1 MRSCSVFMLLFLCV
15 LSSCKT
21 QNKFYQVDYIGI
33 ADYLLFNECLIE
45 KGTTIK
51 LNKNS
56 LFLNDRGRKCQYNY
70 FYKSDKLSVVN
81 DDMVIHFSLKEESDE
96 SILLTTKWLPKNYM
110 INWKEEYMK
119 YKEEGVTI
127 KLIEVKN

>member
-1 MRSCSVFMLLFLCV
+1 MRSYSVFLLLFLCV

-21 QNKFYQVDYIGI
+21 KNEFYQVEYIDI

-51 LNKNS
+51 LDKNILLLYNK
-56 LFLNDRGRKCQYNY
+56 GRKYKYNC
-70 FYKSDKLSVVN
+70 FYKKDKLSIVN
-81 DDMVIHFSLKEESDE
+81 DDMVIHFSLKGESDE
-96 SILLTTKWLPKNYM
+96 SILLTTKWLPKDYM

-127 KLIEVKN
+127 KLTKVKN

>member
-1 MRSCSVFMLLFLCV
+1 MRNYSIFMLFFLCI

-21 QNKFYQVDYIGI
+21 QSKFYQVDYIGI

-56 LFLNDRGRKCQYNY
+56 LFLNNKGRKCQYNC
-70 FYKSDKLSVVN
+70 FYKNDKLSVVN
-81 DDMVIHFSLKEESDE
+81 DDMVIHFSLKEKSNE
-96 SILLTTKWLPKNYM
+96 SILLTTKWLPRDYM

-127 KLIEVKN
+127 KLIRVVN